1 MHFFLIFFAI
11 YALSAFIFGL
21 QQCRQHQAYTLTP
34 FLNPLGAFVWGDAV
48 VFGLF
53 WFLVSLISLLLQDW
67 LLFWLI
73 FSVFWLVRSFGEM
86 IYWFNQQ
93 FSAVNRNPPEK
104 LWLYQYFKND
114 SIWFV
119 YQIFWQCILVITIIS
134 TTYLFTQWLE

>member
-1 MHFFLIFFAI
+1 MSVFLIFFTI

-21 QQCRQHQAYTLTP
+21 KQCRQQKAYTLTP

-53 WFLVSLISLLLQDW
+53 WFLSSLVLLLLQDW

-73 FSVFWLVRSFGEM
+73 FSVFWLVRSLGEM

-93 FSAVNRNPPEK
+93 FSTLNRNPAEK
-104 LWLYQYFKND
+104 LWLYKYFKND

-119 YQIFWQCILVITIIS
+119 YQIFWQCVLVFFVIVS
-134 TTYLFTQWLE
+134 AKLFSLWL